1 MKLSEI
7 YKIADEIAPKRLSDE
22 YCARYGAYDNSGVLV
37 DTGADIKGVLFTLDL
52 TFAAIARAKEI
63 GANLIICH
71 HPAIYGKISDLRI
84 DDERLTGSKIVK
96 CLTQGISV
104 IAMHLNLDAAVG
116 GIDDSLMQG
125 IALSAGEDFPMPLEV
140 MHPVD
145 GGGYGKAYDLPKI
158 ALQTLA
164 KNIKKEFSSDRVLVY
179 GGDKT
184 VRRAV
189 SCCGA
194 GADEESILFAE
205 KAGADV
211 FISSDFKHH
220 LLSMA
225 IEKGMGVIV
234 LTHYASENYG
244 FEKYYKKICQKLAIP
259 CVYHTE
265 NAWL

>member
-22 YCARYGAYDNSGVLV
+22 YCARYNAYDNSGVLV
-37 DTGADIKGVLFTLDL
+37 DAGEDIKGVLFTLDL
-52 TFAAIARAKEI
+52 TFAAIERAKEI

-71 HPAIYGKISDLRI
+71 HPAIYGKISDVRI
-84 DDERLTGSKIVK
+84 DDERLTGSKIVQ
-96 CLTQGISV
+96 CLKAGISV

-116 GIDDSLMQG
+116 GIDDCLMQG
-125 IALSAGEDFPMPLEV
+125 VAQAAGEDFPMAQSV
-140 MHPVD
+140 MHPLED
-145 GGGYGKAYDLPKI
+145 GGYGKAYDLPQISVQK
-158 ALQTLA
+158 LA
-164 KNIKKEFSSDRVLVY
+164 ENMKKVFSTSRVLYY
-179 GGDKT
+179 GGEKT

-194 GADEESILFAE
+194 GADEESILFAA

-211 FISSDFKHH
+211 FISADFKHH
-220 LLSMA
+220 LLELA
-225 IEKGMGVIV
+225 VEKGMGVIV

-244 FEKYYKKICQKLAIP
+244 FEKYYKKICQKLTIP

-265 NAWL
+265 NGWL